1 MKQKLILS
9 LLCLVS
15 MPLFANDYPVT
26 SLDDSGPGT
35 LREALETIEAGDTIT
50 FDELTG
56 TITLASP
63 LPLIAVDVT
72 ITGPTMG
79 SVTIDG
85 DSSFQIFAVNGFTF
99 ISNLTLANPDPATA
113 GSAILANSFSIVV
126 LDNMTLPHC
135 ESSCE
140 APVKIAENGTL
151 MTNNVLFSSSGTG
164 GVDVLFEE
172 ATAGIFSCDTV
183 QPEIWIGSTGISTIY
198 KEGDGIMHLKA
209 SSPVA
214 IALIADEG
222 TLTFSDTTT
231 EPIYAL
237 SNAIFQ
243 GAPTTYYLAN
253 MGVVTTG
260 EDFGTITNTF
270 DYYQTSSGVVHT
282 KIDPSGSCDLIE
294 MAGTAYLDGD
304 LIIPLQ
310 EGMYVAS
317 TVYTLMTYENG
328 YTTPF
333 DNVYFDVPG
342 VGLQPFT
349 NATLSYNMASLDL
362 EITSN
367 FTVGALRAAASP
379 KNPGKKKEKP
389 SEVSRMFAKIMDKQ
403 KRIPKK
409 EVVKTLKQHEKEVCK
424 EFCSSKKKK

>member
-1 MKQKLILS
+1 MKSKRILS
-9 LLCLVS
+9 LLCLAS
-15 MPLFANDYPVT
+15 MPLFANDYMVT

-35 LREALETIEAGDTIT
+35 LREALEMIEAEDTIT

-56 TITLASP
+56 TITLASA
-63 LPLIAVDVT
+63 LPAITVDAT

-85 DSSFQIFAVNGFTF
+85 DSAYSIFDVSGFTF
-99 ISNLTLANPDPATA
+99 ISNLTLENPDPATA
-113 GSAILANSFSIVV
+113 GSAILAGEFSIVV

-135 ESSCE
+135 ETFCE

-151 MTNNVLFSSSGTG
+151 MTNNVLFSTSGTG

-172 ATAGIFSCDTV
+172 ATAGIFSCDTT
-183 QPEIWIGSTGISTIY
+183 QPEIWIGSTGTASLY
-198 KEGDGIMHLKA
+198 KEGSGTMDLKA
-209 SSPVA
+209 SSSVD
-214 IALIADEG
+214 ISLITDEG

-237 SNAIFQ
+237 SNGIFQ
-243 GAPTTYYLAN
+243 GTPTTYYVAN

-260 EDFGTITNTF
+260 VNFGTITNTL
-270 DYYQTSSGVVHT
+270 DYYQTNGGVLNT
-282 KIDPSGSCDLIE
+282 KIDPSGSCDLVQ

-310 EGMYVAS
+310 DGEYVAS
-317 TVYTLMTYENG
+317 TNYTLMTYENG
-328 YTTPF
+328 YSMPF

-342 VGLQPFT
+342 VGLQPLT
-349 NATLSYNMASLDL
+349 NASLNYNMASLDL

-367 FTVGALRAAASP
+367 FTIGALRAAE
-379 KNPGKKKEKP
+379 KDKRHHGKKKEKP
-389 SEVSRMFAKIMDKQ
+389 SEISNMFTKIVEKH
-403 KRIPKK
+403 KRPHKK
-409 EVVKTLKQHEKEVCK
+409 EVVKTMKQFAKELH
-424 EFCSSKKKK
+424 KKCGPKK